1 MLLYPS
7 GLEFIEA
14 FLGCLAAGVIA
25 VPAYPPRKNRS
36 VERLLAIADDCSPC
50 LILTTREV
58 APKLIPEIVNGYV
71 VRKCLCTEMETS
83 RDKGNFAERSGSTT
97 GLNRWLDHL
106 RPEQSAFLQY
116 TSGSTRRP
124 RGVVVTHRNLMHN
137 ERVIQASFGSSARTV
152 AVSWLPLFHDMGLI
166 GGVLHPLYLGCEAI
180 LLAPTAF
187 LAEPVSWL
195 CPVTEFRGTISG
207 GPNFGWEHC
216 LRKVSEAEKSELD
229 LSSLEVASVGAAWS
243 SPRHWTAL
251 RLPFPVAVSSG
262 VLFSPATDWPSRH
275 CLFREARRDASFLG
289 FKFPLPPLNSI
300 VGFPRTMCNMRI
312 LVWLVSCGR
321 IAAETQVVIVNPE
334 SCQRCGH
341 GGDW

>member
-58 APKLIPEIVNGYV
+58 APTLIPEIVNGYV
-71 VRKCLCTEMETS
+71 FRKCLCTEMETS

-137 ERVIQASFGSSARTV
+137 ERVIQASVGSSAGTV

-180 LLAPTAF
+180 LLSPTAF

-195 CPVTEFRGTISG
+195 CHHGVSRYDYRWAELRLGTLFLRQGERGREIRIGFKQFGGCIRRRGAGPRLDTGRLCGCLFQLRFQRSSFCPCYGLAESTLFVSG
-207 GPNFGWEHC
+207 GS
-216 LRKVSEAEKSELD
+216 LRREL
-229 LSSLEVASVGAAWS
+229 
-243 SPRHWTAL
+243 PRIQ
-251 RLPFPVAVSSG
+251 VSSSA
-262 VLFSPATDWPSRH
+262 L
-275 CLFREARRDASFLG
+275 
-289 FKFPLPPLNSI
+289 
-300 VGFPRTMCNMRI
+300 
-312 LVWLVSCGR
+312 
-321 IAAETQVVIVNPE
+321 
-334 SCQRCGH
+334 
-341 GGDW
+341 